1 MVATAFRPSIPTVLA
16 IVLATLCS
24 GCDFDAVELAIKR
37 KAKEVVKDALKP
49 NTGGTGDPTQTASNG
64 GAPVAKSPDSLTI
77 ASFNIQVFGQSKLE
91 NRRATEIL
99 ANIVRRFDVVAIQ
112 ELRSKEQDVIPRF
125 LALVNGD
132 GSEYDYVIGP
142 RLGRTSSK
150 EQYVFLY
157 DTNRLEVVSQSVY
170 TVEDPKDLLHREPL
184 VATFQVVGA
193 PNPFRFTLVNI
204 HTDPDEVDYEVD
216 ALADV
221 FVQVQND
228 RLREDDVILLG
239 DLNADPYHLGRLGRL
254 PSLVAVI
261 SGVPTN
267 TRGTK
272 TYDNLLFDSRNT
284 VEFQGRSGVL
294 RMADEFNLTL
304 EEALEVSD
312 HEPVWAAFS
321 MSEGVSHGRQAR
333 TEPVDTFR

>member
-1 MVATAFRPSIPTVLA
+1 MVATVLRPYILA
-16 IVLATLCS
+16 CLAVTCGTLFS

-49 NTGGTGDPTQTASNG
+49 KTDQPQQTASTDG
-64 GAPVAKSPDSLTI
+64 SPVLKSADSLTV

-99 ANIVRRFDVVAIQ
+99 AQIVRRFDVVAIQ
-112 ELRSKEQDVIPRF
+112 ELRSKQQDVIPRF
-125 LALVNGD
+125 LSLVNSD
-132 GSEYDYVIGP
+132 GSKYDYVIGP

-150 EQYVFLY
+150 EQYVFVY
-157 DTNRLEVVSQSVY
+157 DTNRLEVVPQSVY
-170 TVEDPKDLLHREPL
+170 TVNDPQDLLHREPL
-184 VATFQVVGA
+184 VATFQAVGVA
-193 PNPFRFTLVNI
+193 NPFRFTLVNI

-221 FVQVQND
+221 FVQVQQD
-228 RLREDDVILLG
+228 RIREDDVILLG
-239 DLNADPYHLGRLGRL
+239 DLNADPYHLGRLGKL

-272 TYDNLLFDSRNT
+272 TYDNLIFDSRST
-284 VEFQGRSGVL
+284 VEFQGQSGVL
-294 RMADEFNLTL
+294 RMADEFGLTL

-321 MSEGVSHGRQAR
+321 ITEGVSHGRQAGN
-333 TEPVDTFR
+333 EPVEMFR